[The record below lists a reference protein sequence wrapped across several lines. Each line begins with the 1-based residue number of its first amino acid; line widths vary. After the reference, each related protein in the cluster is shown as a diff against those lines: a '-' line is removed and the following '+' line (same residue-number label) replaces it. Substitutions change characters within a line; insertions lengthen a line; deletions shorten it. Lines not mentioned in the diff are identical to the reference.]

1 MITVSAAGAFL
12 GAPGAGL
19 RTVPDDAGWVPARL
33 LWLPVFAAALAVYW
47 AVFRTDERRRPSGR
61 SRAGRRDGDGHP
73 APCAPAAPS
82 APPPAPA
89 VRGGARHG

>member
-47 AVFRTDERRRPSGR
+47 AVFRTYERRRPSGR
-61 SRAGRRDGDGHP
+61 SRAGRRPRRVDDLY
-73 APCAPAAPS
+73 
-82 APPPAPA
+82 A
-89 VRGGARHG
+89 VAVGAVEG